1 MAYQSYQSIPQF
13 QNQFQNQMY
22 MQQPYQQPIQGMY
35 MDRLSQL
42 QSQQSP
48 QLQNSFVGSQTFTP
62 LGKIVESIDI
72 VKATDIP
79 MDGNMYYFPKADGTE
94 VYMKRWLPNG
104 TTEIVSYKP
113 FVEDIE
119 TNNSRNGVIGID
131 ATNLIQCLNDIQN
144 DIKMLTDKVDKFN
157 KPIKSN
163 RKEVTES
170 E

>member
-1 MAYQSYQSIPQF
+1 
-13 QNQFQNQMY
+13 MY
-22 MQQPYQQPIQGMY
+22 VQQPYQQPVQGMY

-42 QSQQSP
+42 QQNAQM
-48 QLQNSFVGSQTFTP
+48 QNSSFMNAQNFLP
-62 LGKIVESIDI
+62 LGKIVESVDI

-113 FVEDIE
+113 IVENIE
-119 TNNSRNGVIGID
+119 EANISRSEAIGVD
-131 ATNLIQCLNDIQN
+131 VTNLIQYLNDIQN
-144 DIKMLTDKVDKFN
+144 DIKMLTDKVDRFG
-157 KPIKSN
+157 KPVKNN
-163 RKEVTES
+163 RKEVPEN

>member
-1 MAYQSYQSIPQF
+1 MYAQQSYQ
-13 QNQFQNQMY
+13 
-22 MQQPYQQPIQGMY
+22 QPMQGMY

-42 QSQQSP
+42 QQST
-48 QLQNSFVGSQTFTP
+48 QMQNSNFMNAQNFLP
-62 LGKIVESIDI
+62 LGKIVESVDI

-113 FVEDIE
+113 FVENVE
-119 TNNSRNGVIGID
+119 ASNSHSEVTGID
-131 ATNLIQCLNDIQN
+131 ATNLIQYLNDIQS
-144 DIKMLTDKVDKFN
+144 DIKTLTDKVDRFN

>member
-1 MAYQSYQSIPQF
+1 MAYQSYQSMPQF

-22 MQQPYQQPIQGMY
+22 VQQPYQQPVQGMY

-42 QSQQSP
+42 QQNAQM
-48 QLQNSFVGSQTFTP
+48 QNNSFMNTQNFLP
-62 LGKIVESIDI
+62 LGKIVESVDI

-113 FVEDIE
+113 IVENIE
-119 TNNSRNGVIGID
+119 EANTSRNEAIGAD
-131 ATNLIQCLNDIQN
+131 VTNLIQYLNDIQN
-144 DIKMLTDKVDKFN
+144 DIKMLTDKVDRFS
-157 KPIKSN
+157 KPVKSN
-163 RKEVTES
+163 RKEVPEN